1 MVINDLDVVDISL
14 SPGEAYLPFVIDP
27 DTMLPL
33 AIAFQSLKPVAW
45 RNLQVLERLG
55 AMEIQELPP
64 RDSLKAPKARDI
76 QVSKQNF
83 CVPGSKGAD
92 HTHSFYD
99 VSRHRS
105 SSHVSLRQSR

>member
-14 SPGEAYLPFVIDP
+14 SPGEANPPFVIDP

-33 AIAFQSLKPVAW
+33 AVAFQSLKPVAW
-45 RNLQVLERLG
+45 RNLQVLERFG

-64 RDSLKAPKARDI
+64 RDSLKAPKAWDI

-92 HTHSFYD
+92 HINSVYY

-105 SSHVSLRQSR
+105 SSHVSLRQPR